1 MNNEKTYKLD
11 WDEDAREFVRRIIN
25 AQDDCE
31 PLRIVEQLVGIVVD
45 ELKDRPYDASAFVTS
60 QRMKVTLCHQGRPID
75 ARMVRVMGNH
85 TDRVDYRSEG
95 DDWILTIRRDIP
107 PLIATR
113 R

>member
-1 MNNEKTYKLD
+1 MNSVKTYRQD

-25 AQDDCE
+25 MQDDCE
-31 PLRIVEQLVGIVVD
+31 PLRVVEQLVGIVVD
-45 ELKDRPYDASAFVTS
+45 ELKDRPYDASAFVTA
-60 QRMKVTLCHQGRPID
+60 QRMKVTLRHQGRPID
-75 ARMVRVMGNH
+75 ERMVRVMGNH

>member
-1 MNNEKTYKLD
+1 MNNEKTYRLD
-11 WDEDAREFVRRIIN
+11 WDEDAREFVRRIHN

-45 ELKDRPYDASAFVTS
+45 ELKDRPYDASAFVTA
-60 QRMKVTLCHQGRPID
+60 QRMKVTLRHQGRPID
-75 ARMVRVMGNH
+75 ERMVRVMGNH

>member
-1 MNNEKTYKLD
+1 
-11 WDEDAREFVRRIIN
+11 
-25 AQDDCE
+25 
-31 PLRIVEQLVGIVVD
+31 
-45 ELKDRPYDASAFVTS
+45 
-60 QRMKVTLCHQGRPID
+60 MKVTLRHQGRPID
-75 ARMVRVMGNH
+75 ERMVRVMGNH